1 VGQYPVLNFQYR
13 IITQFD
19 SLAARLAI
27 QNRSF
32 EAGGLDAITVGIE
45 QARKDGDF
53 ELADLY
59 EAQIADEISHVR
71 LPMSGSGSS
80 AKKTPRTC
88 CGSPR
93 R

>member
-45 QARKDGDF
+45 EAR
-53 ELADLY
+53 A
-59 EAQIADEISHVR
+59 
-71 LPMSGSGSS
+71 
-80 AKKTPRTC
+80 
-88 CGSPR
+88 R